1 MKKTQEIIGLPVID
15 LSSGDQI
22 GKVWDIIFNG
32 DRGTADYFIVD
43 DGMIILGAKVI
54 EAKDV
59 QGIGD
64 HALTVSKKDA
74 LRDAVE
80 VENAINIFKKN
91 VKVKNTKVL
100 TQKGRLIGQTGDI
113 FIDPKGCSISA
124 LEFSFFDNKE
134 KIKIIPRKGIVTFGE
149 NLIVVVENLEEIL
162 RNVSNVN
169 QQVDSDEMDSNN
181 QVSYMDKRT
190 DNLENATS
198 FKQKDMLYVDEKNH
212 KPQEK
217 SDEMILQD
225 NKEKTGEEL
234 KHTEPETNSFDE
246 LPEVS
251 EEDFTVSNVNEEE
264 IELPVQNNQEEN
276 RIETDVPDTEK
287 EPEEEAVQNTDTQKP
302 GNGTFKEGISAV
314 AFTYKPG
321 NQPKL
326 ESKQKPGNKHNN
338 PKSSNLFEEKQK
350 EFLIGRKVTKAI
362 RDRQGN
368 QILNQGEIITE
379 DAINRAKDAGKLIE
393 IVMNNRP

>member
-32 DRGTADYFIVD
+32 DKGTADYFIVD
-43 DGMIILGAKVI
+43 DGMIILGAKVV

-64 HALTVSKKDA
+64 HALTVGKKDA
-74 LRDAVE
+74 LRDAAK
-80 VENAINIFKKN
+80 VENAISMFKKN

-113 FIDPKGCSISA
+113 FIDTKGCSISA
-124 LEFSFFDNKE
+124 LEFSFFENE
-134 KIKIIPRKGIVTFGE
+134 QEIKVIPRKGIVTFGE

-162 RNVSNVN
+162 QNVSNVN
-169 QQVDSDEMDSNN
+169 QQVDSYNEI
-181 QVSYMDKRT
+181 SYMDKMP
-190 DNLENATS
+190 DNLENTTA
-198 FKQKDMLYVDEKNH
+198 FEQKDMLYVDEKKQ

-225 NKEKTGEEL
+225 NNEEIQKEI
-234 KHTEPETNSFDE
+234 KHTEPETISISE
-246 LPEVS
+246 AS
-251 EEDFTVSNVNEEE
+251 EEDFTAPNVNEEE
-264 IELPVQNNQEEN
+264 IELPTQNTQEEN
-276 RIETDVPDTEK
+276 IIGTDIPETEK
-287 EPEEEAVQNTDTQKP
+287 EPEEEAVQSTDTQNP
-302 GNGTFKEGISAV
+302 GNQTFKEGISAV
-314 AFTYKPG
+314 AFTYKSG
-321 NQPKL
+321 NQPRL
-326 ESKQKPGNKHNN
+326 ESKQKPAGNKHNN

-350 EFLIGRKVTKAI
+350 EFLIGRKVTKVI

-379 DAINRAKDAGKLIE
+379 DAINKAKDAGKLIE